1 MKRKT
6 IAYAI
11 GVVLAF
17 GLLAGCGNNSS
28 QSTENEKKSDTNTEE
43 ETAGN
48 KAATDFEIWLTTE
61 LHCDFYDE
69 MQALW
74 NEENPD
80 KQIKLTYSVLPYE
93 DMHNKLLIAL
103 QAGTGAPDMADI
115 ELGKFANFLK
125 GEPQLVSLNDAI
137 AQYKDNVVQSR
148 LDIYTKDDNCYG
160 LDFHV
165 GASMTYYN
173 AEILEEAGVDYTQI
187 KTWDDFHEAGRTVLE
202 KTGKPMCTV
211 DTGNDPF
218 FIMPFLAQQGSGLLK
233 EDGTNNVDSPEMI
246 KTLTFL
252 QEMLDDGTAVV
263 SPGGSHQCEEYWGFM
278 NDGGA
283 ATAMMPMWYMGRF
296 TDYMPDLSGKIV
308 IAPNPV
314 WEEGQDRSVGL
325 GGTGTAV
332 TVQCENQELAAEF
345 LAFAKLSEEGA
356 IREYTILGFDP
367 MRSDVWGMDEV
378 KKADTK
384 YTKYFKNNP
393 FEALLEVK
401 DEIPA
406 ITVGEN
412 FPDVVSAMNTKVMY
426 RAFEEEEDPAV
437 VCSEEA
443 ASLK

>member
-218 FIMPFLAQQGSGLLK
+218 FLMPFLAQQGGGLLK
-233 EDGTNNVDSPEMI
+233 EDGTNNVNSPEMI

-278 NDGGA
+278 NEGGA
-283 ATAMMPMWYMGRF
+283 ASAMMPMWYMGRF
-296 TDYMPDLSGKIV
+296 TDYMPDLSGKII

-325 GGTGTAV
+325 GGTGTV
-332 TVQCENQELAAEF
+332 KIRSSQQNFLPLQNFLRKEL
-345 LAFAKLSEEGA
+345 
-356 IREYTILGFDP
+356 
-367 MRSDVWGMDEV
+367 
-378 KKADTK
+378 
-384 YTKYFKNNP
+384 
-393 FEALLEVK
+393 
-401 DEIPA
+401 
-406 ITVGEN
+406 
-412 FPDVVSAMNTKVMY
+412 
-426 RAFEEEEDPAV
+426 
-437 VCSEEA
+437 
-443 ASLK
+443 

>member
-1 MKRKT
+1 
-6 IAYAI
+6 
-11 GVVLAF
+11 
-17 GLLAGCGNNSS
+17 
-28 QSTENEKKSDTNTEE
+28 
-43 ETAGN
+43 
-48 KAATDFEIWLTTE
+48 
-61 LHCDFYDE
+61 
-69 MQALW
+69 
-74 NEENPD
+74 
-80 KQIKLTYSVLPYE
+80 
-93 DMHNKLLIAL
+93 
-103 QAGTGAPDMADI
+103 
-115 ELGKFANFLK
+115 
-125 GEPQLVSLNDAI
+125 
-137 AQYKDNVVQSR
+137 
-148 LDIYTKDDNCYG
+148 
-160 LDFHV
+160 
-165 GASMTYYN
+165 
-173 AEILEEAGVDYTQI
+173 
-187 KTWDDFHEAGRTVLE
+187 
-202 KTGKPMCTV
+202 
-211 DTGNDPF
+211 
-218 FIMPFLAQQGSGLLK
+218 
-233 EDGTNNVDSPEMI
+233 
-246 KTLTFL
+246 
-252 QEMLDDGTAVV
+252 
-263 SPGGSHQCEEYWGFM
+263 M